1 MNYFKKRTYP
11 GDVMNGML
19 VYMSDQQAD
28 GADAAIEFLVRHQD
42 VWTKWVSKSTADKIK
57 KGIGL

>member
-19 VYMSDQQAD
+19 VYMAEQQAD
-28 GADAAIEFLVRHQD
+28 GADAAFEFLVRYPELLS
-42 VWTKWVSKSTADKIK
+42 KWVPKSTADKIR